1 MESCTPL
8 IGSFSMKLSHWEAVD
23 GMRYP
28 WARSS
33 VAKEIR
39 EWMEEVDHADLLA
52 AAGEKM
58 VPLLLTGETRC
69 GKTSTLAAVAKHY
82 KVPAFRMSI
91 STIIGGYMGDTIK
104 QLKASLEEASSA
116 PCGLW
121 VLDEVD
127 GIFQQRTEDGQGA
140 NKERNAA
147 LAAALSTIEDL
158 PPHVMLVATTNEPGI
173 IDRAMLA
180 RFRRVDFPAWK
191 ELEPE
196 ERRKFAKS
204 HGCEPAWQAD
214 SYAQVVQQART
225 VRVGKIIAEA
235 AEERP

>member
-1 MESCTPL
+1 
-8 IGSFSMKLSHWEAVD
+8 MKLTHWESVD
-23 GMRYP
+23 GTRYP
-28 WARSS
+28 WARAS
-33 VAKEIR
+33 VAEEIR
-39 EWMEEVDHADLLA
+39 DWMEEVDHADVLA
-52 AAGEKM
+52 AAGEKV

-69 GKTSTLAAVAKHY
+69 GKTSTLAAVALHY

-91 STIIGGYMGDTIK
+91 SSIIGGYMGDTTK
-104 QLKASLEEASSA
+104 ALKASLEEAAAA

-147 LAAALSTIEDL
+147 LAVALSTIENL
-158 PPHVMLVATTNEPGI
+158 PPHVMLVATTNEPHI

-180 RFRRVDFPAWK
+180 RFRRVDFPQWN
-191 ELEPE
+191 ELDLS

-204 HGCEPAWQAD
+204 HGCELAYCSS
-214 SYAQVVQQART
+214 SYAEVVQEARSA
-225 VRVGKIIAEA
+225 RVKRIIAESRTKGNQ
-235 AEERP
+235 EDQS